1 MMEYASEIVNL
12 GFAVFVAAYLLIRLD
27 KTLNELTSA
36 IQSFQEL
43 VKATSIRAA
52 ENIEIT
58 KEHDVVLIDHDRDV
72 QDKLDNLERELG
84 KVTKRNERG
93 D

>member
-27 KTLNELTSA
+27 KTLKELTSA
-36 IQSFQEL
+36 IQSF
-43 VKATSIRAA
+43 
-52 ENIEIT
+52 
-58 KEHDVVLIDHDRDV
+58 RDV
-72 QDKLDNLERELG
+72 QDQLDNLERELA
-84 KVTKRNERG
+84 KVKKRNEPG

>member
-27 KTLNELTSA
+27 KTLNELTNA

-43 VKATSIRAA
+43 VRTTSIRAA

-58 KEHDVVLIDHDRDV
+58 KEHDEVLCGHDRDV